1 MALRLYLDEDSMDR
15 RVFEALRRSG
25 IDVIRS
31 GDAGNRHLADELQ
44 LEYATQQGRA
54 IYTANV
60 RHFARIHRNWMAAD
74 RTHGGIILRYSQR
87 LPVGEQIRGL
97 TRICQ
102 SVSEQERLNFYDY
115 IEGWLRER

>member
-1 MALRLYLDEDSMDR
+1 MDL

-25 IDVIRS
+25 IDVMRS

-44 LEYATQQGRA
+44 LEYATGQGRA

-60 RHFARIHRNWMAAD
+60 RDFARIHRNWMAAG

-87 LPVGEQIRGL
+87 LAVGEQIRGL
-97 TRICQ
+97 TRICL
-102 SVSEQERLNFYDY
+102 SVTDRQRLNFYDY
-115 IEGWLRER
+115 IESWLRER